1 MPHQN
6 PLVQS
11 LLELSDAIEQLATTI
26 ARQKNSD
33 QQIQQKQ
40 LSVITQKFKHATQL
54 IHPATQQDNA
64 ALIQQKYQNGFLKEH
79 LDNQGIFIS
88 TTIENL
94 RADENL
100 YKAVDYLQDHYT
112 LLKDFYA
119 HLKRSQVLKKD
130 FNHKNTAHA
139 IRYIQDWCKILHHY
153 KIIDGFKVLNHS
165 EIFVDIAQIAEAT
178 SFING
183 YWLEVLLRREI
194 ALFLHAHL
202 SQIQSFDILSQ
213 TTVLKQDNT
222 NTELDLL
229 LMINQKV
236 YWFECKSGQINNYFE
251 RFKDT
256 KEDLGI
262 SDNRAFL
269 VIPAQDNNIPLHAKK
284 RSNMLTLFG
293 TELETQLKKHLD
305 L

>member
-26 ARQKNSD
+26 AQQKNSD
-33 QQIQQKQ
+33 QLIQQKQ

-54 IHPATQQDNA
+54 IQPATQQDNA
-64 ALIQQKYQNGFLKEH
+64 ALIQQKYQNGFLKNH

-88 TTIENL
+88 TTIESL

-100 YKAVDYLQDHYT
+100 YKAVDYLQDHYA
-112 LLKDFYA
+112 LLKDFYE
-119 HLKRSQVLKKD
+119 HLKRSQVLKKN
-130 FNHKNTAHA
+130 FNHKSTAQA
-139 IRYIQDWCKILHHY
+139 IRYIQDWCKMLHHH
-153 KIIDGFKVLNHS
+153 KIIDDFKVLNQS
-165 EIFVDIAQIAEAT
+165 EIFVDTAQIIQAT

-194 ALFLHAHL
+194 ALFLHANL
-202 SQIQSFDILSQ
+202 AQIQSFDILSQ
-213 TTVLKQDNT
+213 TTVLKQDQS

-236 YWFECKSGQINNYFE
+236 YWFECKSGQISNYFE
-251 RFKDT
+251 RFKGT
-256 KEDLGI
+256 KKDLGI
-262 SDNRAFL
+262 SDNQAFL
-269 VIPAQDNNIPLHAKK
+269 VIPAQDHNIPLHAKK

-293 TELETQLKKHLD
+293 TELETQLKNYLD